1 MSGWTDLLRSG
12 AELNLRYASALM
24 DLSRGYLRDVTE
36 IVRREPAAA
45 PAPATPAAPVARPP
59 LLLAGRAGE
68 LANAAYAISNPTDR
82 EMPVQLQLQ
91 GGPAG
96 VRVEPERFT
105 LAPGGSAVVRVLAP
119 VDAAWPV
126 DKDQV
131 GHVVAPG
138 LSAPAV
144 PFVVRRLAD
153 A

>member
-24 DLSRGYLRDVTE
+24 DLSRGYLRDVTD
-36 IVRREPAAA
+36 IVRREPAAGPTAAAA
-45 PAPATPAAPVARPP
+45 PAARPP

-68 LANAAYAISNPTDR
+68 TAHGAYAISNPTAQA
-82 EMPVQLQLQ
+82 MPVQLQLQ
-91 GGPAG
+91 GGPPGA
-96 VRVEPERFT
+96 RVEPERFT
-105 LAPGGSAVVRVLAP
+105 LAPGASAVVRVLAP

-126 DKDQV
+126 DHDHA

-144 PFVVRRLAD
+144 PFIVRRLAD
-153 A
+153 T